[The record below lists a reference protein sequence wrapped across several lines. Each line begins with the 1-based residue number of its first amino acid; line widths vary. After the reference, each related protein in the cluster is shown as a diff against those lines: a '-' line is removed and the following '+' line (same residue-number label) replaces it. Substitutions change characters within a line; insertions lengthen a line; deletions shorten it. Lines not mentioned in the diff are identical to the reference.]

1 MCTLQIPDLY
11 KPLEVARLEH
21 NMHLLFIA
29 LQLSKLN
36 SQNALPLYG
45 PPPSADACEVV
56 FDAAD
61 VEERVNVVEP
71 CPSLGLL
78 VTHWVSHFVLLPAQ
92 PSQRVVPAR
101 LTLKQMQSAIL

>member
-1 MCTLQIPDLY
+1 M
-11 KPLEVARLEH
+11 
-21 NMHLLFIA
+21 LL
-29 LQLSKLN
+29 L
-36 SQNALPLYG
+36 LYG

-56 FDAAD
+56 LDAAD

-78 VTHWVSHFVLLPAQ
+78 VAHWVGHFVLLPAQ

-101 LTLKQMQSAIL
+101 LTDPGVSNPGSTSVGCCCTLLRFAHRSKLKDHALNGPWVM